1 MTMDAHQFRAI
12 LKGEIQPE
20 EISLDVLNE
29 EIRKAPYAAALYV
42 LKAMASHSQQQA
54 DFEVHLQQAAART
67 LSRSRLKEIIEGPV
81 RLEIDWLPA
90 PDAVVEELVS
100 ELEFQPELQIETE
113 AEIPEFIPNVEID
126 EVVAITESSTE
137 EKLDSEADPQGLD
150 IVVSNIPEPVAAT
163 LPKAL
168 KNDFGFGFVKVPVK
182 KSREKD
188 GPVIP
193 IEPTYQLPAGPVK
206 KKKEKKPEDAII
218 ERFLEKPPGFIPPKL
233 DFGDPT
239 PADDLAQKSGLL
251 AEEIVTENMAMIY
264 LKQKNYEKALSTF
277 RKLQLKFPEKSDY
290 FAALI
295 KNLES
300 QTKN

>member
-1 MTMDAHQFRAI
+1 
-12 LKGEIQPE
+12 
-20 EISLDVLNE
+20 
-29 EIRKAPYAAALYV
+29 
-42 LKAMASHSQQQA
+42 
-54 DFEVHLQQAAART
+54 
-67 LSRSRLKEIIEGPV
+67 
-81 RLEIDWLPA
+81 
-90 PDAVVEELVS
+90 
-100 ELEFQPELQIETE
+100 
-113 AEIPEFIPNVEID
+113 
-126 EVVAITESSTE
+126 
-137 EKLDSEADPQGLD
+137 
-150 IVVSNIPEPVAAT
+150 
-163 LPKAL
+163 
-168 KNDFGFGFVKVPVK
+168 
-182 KSREKD
+182 
-188 GPVIP
+188 
-193 IEPTYQLPAGPVK
+193 LPAGPVK

>member
-1 MTMDAHQFRAI
+1 M
-12 LKGEIQPE
+12 
-20 EISLDVLNE
+20 
-29 EIRKAPYAAALYV
+29 
-42 LKAMASHSQQQA
+42 
-54 DFEVHLQQAAART
+54 
-67 LSRSRLKEIIEGPV
+67 
-81 RLEIDWLPA
+81 
-90 PDAVVEELVS
+90 
-100 ELEFQPELQIETE
+100 
-113 AEIPEFIPNVEID
+113 
-126 EVVAITESSTE
+126 VAITESSTE
-137 EKLDSEADPQGLD
+137 EKLDSEADPQELD

-218 ERFLEKPPGFIPPKL
+218 ERFLEKPPALTPPKL
-233 DFGDPT
+233 DFGDP
-239 PADDLAQKSGLL
+239 AQVDDLAQKSGFL

-264 LKQKNYEKALSTF
+264 LKQKNFEKALSTF